1 MMHIKMAKSL
11 HLLAHLVE
19 EVGFDFQ
26 SGKKMD
32 LMHFEGTSVTCNIQ

>member
-26 SGKKMD
+26 SGKNGFDAFWRYICD
-32 LMHFEGTSVTCNIQ
+32 L